1 MPSKRPQQKSGNR
14 FVRDDNPAL
23 RPVVRGVKELVKR
36 IAPESRET
44 LNSWGVPTFEDKGP
58 FCIYMV
64 GKNHVT
70 LGFHSGAL
78 LEDPAGILEGTGKNI
93 RHVKLRTKED
103 LERPEVAALIRAA
116 HRFERKAPMPGMSGR
131 KNGVRKRPVAKER
144 AKRK

>member
-1 MPSKRPQQKSGNR
+1 MPPKMPRKKRNSR

-23 RPVVRGVKELVKR
+23 RPVVRGVKQLVKR
-36 IAPESRET
+36 IAPKSRET

-64 GKNHVT
+64 GKHHVT

-93 RHVKLRTKED
+93 RHVKLRSKED
-103 LERPEVAALIRAA
+103 LEQPAVAELIRAA
-116 HRFERKAPMPGMSGR
+116 HRFERKAPMPGMSG
-131 KNGVRKRPVAKER
+131 KKSAKGANGSRRG
-144 AKRK
+144 

>member
-1 MPSKRPQQKSGNR
+1 MPPKIAPQKPNSR
-14 FVRDDNPAL
+14 LVRDDNPAL
-23 RPVVRGVKELVKR
+23 RPIVRGVKQLVKR
-36 IAPESRET
+36 IAPKSRET

-64 GKNHVT
+64 GKHHVT

-103 LERPEVAALIRAA
+103 LERPGVAALIQAA
-116 HRFERKAPMPGMSGR
+116 HRFERKAPMPGMSG
-131 KNGVRKRPVAKER
+131 KKSAK
-144 AKRK
+144 